1 MLKRISI
8 KKIITSCIVL
18 SIAFLICFIP
28 NGQEEEKNYNYEV
41 NYVNKDI
48 KTHTIYL
55 LDSNNYISKTN
66 IRVTS
71 DKPEE
76 LAKELIEALIENS
89 SKQDAIPSG
98 FKSLINS
105 NTKINSLKIDNETIK
120 VDLSKSLLDTTKELE
135 ESTIEALV
143 YTLTSI
149 ENIDYVIIYLDGN
162 ILTKLPQN
170 NINLPS
176 TLSRDIGINKKY
188 DLNSTK
194 NITNTTTYF
203 ISKFND
209 NYYYTP
215 ITTVSNDEREKI
227 EIIIDSLSSSAID
240 HNLMSFMNNNA
251 TLLNFEIESD
261 TITVNF
267 DENILNNLEEYKILE
282 EVLYTISLSIYDN
295 YHAKEVIFMVNN
307 EKITETTSKSLE

>member
-28 NGQEEEKNYNYEV
+28 NNNENEKEYEYEV
-41 NYVNKDI
+41 DYVNKEI
-48 KTHTIYL
+48 KTHSIYL
-55 LDSNNYISKTN
+55 LDSNNYISKTE
-66 IRVTS
+66 IRITS
-71 DKPEE
+71 ETPDKLANE
-76 LAKELIEALIENS
+76 LVEALIQNS
-89 SKQDAIPSG
+89 SKQDLIPSG

-105 NTKINSLKIDNETIK
+105 NTKINSIKIDTNTIK
-120 VDLSKSLLDTTKELE
+120 LDLSKDYLDTTKELE
-135 ESTIEALV
+135 EMTLESLI

-149 ENIDYVIIYLDGN
+149 EGVEYVILYIDGE
-162 ILTKLPQN
+162 ILTTLPLNNIKLPA
-170 NINLPS
+170 

-194 NITNTTTYF
+194 NITHTTTYY

-227 EIIIDSLSSSAID
+227 EIIIDSLSSSLID
-240 HNLMSFMNNNA
+240 DNLMSFLNSNTKMI
-251 TLLNFEIESD
+251 NFEQTMD

-267 DENILNNLEEYKILE
+267 DENILTNLEKYEILE

-295 YHAKEVIFMVNN
+295 YSVNEVIFMVNN
-307 EKITETTSKSLE
+307 EKITKTTSKLLE